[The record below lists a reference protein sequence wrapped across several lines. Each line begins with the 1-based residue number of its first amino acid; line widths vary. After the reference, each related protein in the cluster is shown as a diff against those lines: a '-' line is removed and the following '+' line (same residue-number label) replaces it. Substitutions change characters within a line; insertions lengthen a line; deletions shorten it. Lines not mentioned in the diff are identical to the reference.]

1 MAGDWIKMRGNLWD
15 DPRVSSLVDATN
27 SSEAAVIGGL
37 YWLWATADQH
47 TENGVMPGL
56 TLRQIDRKTG
66 IAGLGAALVEIG
78 WLSEKEGGVVLEN
91 FTEHNGA
98 SAKRRASDAQRKAN
112 SRNLSACDADKTTT
126 DDGQNGT
133 NSGAREREE
142 EEKNPSSLR
151 SEGKARKAR
160 TSPKAEITLPEYLD
174 LCKAENRKPVPP
186 DHPIRAYCEDAGI
199 TDEMRQVAWL
209 VFKDRHIVEP
219 GSKVKPKKYA
229 DWAAAFANSVK
240 DRWYGLWYVSDEG
253 DATWSP
259 DGLQQRRVL
268 DARMAKSREAEHAPA

>member
-15 DPRVSSLVDATN
+15 DPRVGSLVEATD

-56 TLRQIDRKTG
+56 TLKQIDRKTG
-66 IAGLGAALVEIG
+66 IPGLGAALVDIG
-78 WLSEKEGGVVLEN
+78 WLSEKEEGVILEN
-91 FTEHNGA
+91 FTDHNGA

-112 SRNLSACDADKTTT
+112 GRNLSASDADT
-126 DDGQNGT
+126 DRNSGGQIGT
-133 NSGAREREE
+133 EPGAREREE
-142 EEKNPSSLR
+142 EEKNPPSLR
-151 SEGKARKAR
+151 SGGKPRKAR
-160 TSPKAEITLPEYLD
+160 VSSKLEITLPEYLE
-174 LCKAENRKPVPP
+174 LCKAEDRKPVPP

-209 VFKDRHIVEP
+209 VFKDRHIVVE
-219 GSKVKPKKYA
+219 GSKAKPKRYI

-240 DRWYGLWYVSDEG
+240 DRWYGLWYVSEEG
-253 DATWSP
+253 EATWSP

-268 DARMAKSREAEHAPA
+268 DSRMAKSREIEHAPA

>member
-15 DPRVSSLVDATN
+15 DPRVGSLVDATS

-56 TLRQIDRKTG
+56 TLKQIDRKTG
-66 IAGLGAALVEIG
+66 IPGLAAALVAIG
-78 WLSEKEGGVVLEN
+78 WLSEEAEGVVLEN

-112 SRNLSACDADKTTT
+112 SRNMSASDVDKSETSG
-126 DDGQNGT
+126 GQIGT
-133 NSGAREREE
+133 NVGAREREE
-142 EEKNPSSLR
+142 KEKNPSSLR
-151 SEGKARKAR
+151 SEGKPRKAR
-160 TSPKAEITLPEYLD
+160 VSPKLEITLTEYLEI
-174 LCKAENRKPVPP
+174 CKAEDRKPVPA

-209 VFKDRHIVEP
+209 VFKDRHIP
-219 GSKVKPKKYA
+219 DPTSKAKPKKYI

-240 DRWYGLWYVSDEG
+240 DRWYGLWYVGEEG
-253 DATWSP
+253 EATWSP

-268 DARMAKSREAEHAPA
+268 DSRMAKSREAEHAPA